1 MQCVAREGPSL
12 NGRTIVPDGIEK
24 RDRLSLK
31 MEEQSNFY
39 GTASVSVFLRF
50 NGTRTLLCGSAHMA
64 FDDKERAKLLKHIG
78 EVLRADR
85 KGFHD
90 EVPSRPILL
99 QVLHLIRREQA
110 RKTGNE
116 AIAWEDLPDDLR
128 QLLERLKAGE
138 RG

>member
-1 MQCVAREGPSL
+1 M
-12 NGRTIVPDGIEK
+12 T
-24 RDRLSLK
+24 
-31 MEEQSNFY
+31 
-39 GTASVSVFLRF
+39 
-50 NGTRTLLCGSAHMA
+50 

-78 EVLRADR
+78 EVLRAET
-85 KGFHD
+85 KGSQD
-90 EVPSRPILL
+90 EPPPRPLLL